1 MNEDRTMETQ
11 SLHLTGVSNGRTLAG
26 YRTQDGR
33 TIRPHKLL
41 RAGMLAKATPQD
53 VDLLVNQEHLGMI
66 IDLRTETEVRAGKD
80 PLMEGVSW
88 HNIHVSDE
96 QLDIDYLKKEY
107 GSVIHYIE
115 EVLHV
120 SGIDWNAD
128 LSPWKAK
135 ALFRGSPD
143 FAGKA
148 DTLICELMKHP
159 TVTDQRWKHRIIAG
173 YSLAGL
179 FVLYACTKTD
189 LFDGCVSCSGSLWY
203 PGFVQYLKES
213 RVYARVIY
221 LSFGTKEKNSR
232 NPVLS
237 KIEERTEQVVHFLKQ
252 DHICTLEMN
261 PGSHFH
267 DPDGRLQKGI
277 TWMMAHLPGR

>member
-11 SLHLTGVSNGRTLAG
+11 SLHLTGVSNARTLAG

-41 RAGMLAKATPQD
+41 RTGMLAKATPQD

-66 IDLRTETEVRAGKD
+66 IDLRTETEARA
-80 PLMEGVSW
+80 V
-88 HNIHVSDE
+88 
-96 QLDIDYLKKEY
+96 
-107 GSVIHYIE
+107 
-115 EVLHV
+115 
-120 SGIDWNAD
+120 
-128 LSPWKAK
+128 
-135 ALFRGSPD
+135 FRGSPD

-148 DTLICELMKHP
+148 DTLICELMQHP

-179 FVLYACTKTD
+179 FGLYACTKTD

-237 KIEERTEQVVHFLKQ
+237 KIEERTELVVHFLKQ

-277 TWMMAHLPGR
+277 TWMMAHLPVR